1 MARIYNDNVE
11 VILNTKNKITVRANA
26 TGKFNQKNVDELHKA
41 MVGYAKQ
48 HGAELNFFTPDT
60 KAKDLSPVLLAGRG
74 NSPYVAMLPT
84 KENGATTSRPTVT
97 VLG

>member
-1 MARIYNDNVE
+1 MARIYSGNVE

-26 TGKFNQKNVDELHKA
+26 EGKFNQENVAELHKA

-48 HGAELNFFTPDT
+48 HTAELSFFTPDST
-60 KAKDLSPVLLAGRG
+60 VKDLSPVLLSGRG

-84 KENGATTSRPTVT
+84 KDGDSTTSRPTVT

>member
-1 MARIYNDNVE
+1 MARIYSGNVE

-26 TGKFNQKNVDELHKA
+26 DGKFNQENVNELHEA

-48 HGAELNFFTPDT
+48 HNAELNFFTPDS
-60 KAKDLSPVLLAGRG
+60 KAKDLSPVLLSGRG

-84 KENGATTSRPTVT
+84 KEEGAKSSRPTVT